1 MSRKIIQTYQSGLQ
15 AERLAGWFLRLKG
28 YRILATRMKTPV
40 GEIDL
45 IAQRGK
51 TLVFVEVKA
60 RGTIAAALEAVQGR
74 QAARIIRAAQWYL
87 ASRRDEISEMRFD
100 VIAIALP
107 WTIKHIQAAFTA

>member
-1 MSRKIIQTYQSGLQ
+1 MRKTRTSHDTGLLS
-15 AERLAGWFLRLKG
+15 ETLAAWFLRLNG
-28 YRILATRMKTPV
+28 YRIIATRLKTPV